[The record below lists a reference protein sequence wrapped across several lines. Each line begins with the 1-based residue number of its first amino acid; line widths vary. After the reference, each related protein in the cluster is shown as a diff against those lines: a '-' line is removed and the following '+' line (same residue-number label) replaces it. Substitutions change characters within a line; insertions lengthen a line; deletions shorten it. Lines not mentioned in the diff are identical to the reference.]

1 VNGAGALSLRPTR
14 VSANIGKIPGM
25 LELAALTLFPLL
37 MAYAATSDI
46 LTMKISNRI
55 SMALIAL
62 FFVFAIAVGMPLN
75 QMGLHLASG
84 ATILVITFVLFSLG
98 WIGGGDAK
106 LAASTALWFGWP
118 MTLEY
123 CALASIFGGM
133 LGVFL
138 VIARA
143 RALHPRLMNVSWIAR
158 LHDRK
163 TGVPYGVALAAAG
176 LMLYP
181 HSDMWRAIFSPA

>member
-1 VNGAGALSLRPTR
+1 
-14 VSANIGKIPGM
+14 M
-25 LELAALTLFPLL
+25 LELAALTLFPML
-37 MAYAATSDI
+37 MAYAASSDI
-46 LTMKISNRI
+46 FTMKISNRI
-55 SMALIAL
+55 SLALIAL
-62 FFVFAIAVGMPLN
+62 FFVFAFAVGMSLN
-75 QMGLHLASG
+75 QIGVHLASG
-84 ATILVITFVLFSLG
+84 ATILVITFGLFSLG

-123 CALASIFGGM
+123 CAIASIFGGM
-133 LGVFL
+133 LGFIL

-143 RALHPRLMNVSWIAR
+143 RMLHPRLMGVTWIAR

-176 LMLYP
+176 LLLYP
-181 HSDMWRAIFSPA
+181 QSDIWRAIFSPG